1 MECNSELRRMVE
13 LLKDRRLTFALAES
27 CTGGLIGSIIT
38 SEAGASE
45 FFLGS
50 AVTYSNESK
59 ESVLGV
65 SHDTLTKY
73 GAVSEET
80 AIEMVKGARRVY
92 GSDVA
97 AAVTGVAG
105 PSGGSN
111 NKPVGLV
118 HVAVTDGKDTV
129 SSVNIFGG
137 SRTDIR
143 YSAAEAVIRDTI
155 TLLEG
160 RDD

>member
-1 MECNSELRRMVE
+1 MECNSELRFMIE
-13 LLKDRRLTFALAES
+13 LLKKKGLTFALAES

-38 SEAGASE
+38 AEPGASK

-59 ESVLGV
+59 ESLLGV
-65 SHDTLTKY
+65 DHDILMKY
-73 GAVSEET
+73 GAVSEEI
-80 AIEMVKGARRVY
+80 AIEMVKGARRMY
-92 GSDVA
+92 GSDIA
-97 AAVTGVAG
+97 AAVTGIAG

-111 NKPVGLV
+111 KKPVGLV
-118 HVAVTDGKDTV
+118 HIAVTNGNDIV
-129 SSVNIFGG
+129 SSVNVFGG

-160 RDD
+160 RE